1 MYGMTTFTKSYHHV
15 MLDKDPRMTKPM
27 KEVYCFLLS
36 FQETESISQIF
47 PSTQKIAE
55 FTCNSDRTVK
65 RATKALQDIGL
76 IQKTRRFNSSSIFKV
91 MPYATK
97 DAGATQ
103 SSVGDTQSLTIEPH
117 SPQVGA
123 TVSSYKITD
132 KIKDKIS
139 LEEEGQNQDASLSQV
154 NMGLDETRIHCDKSD
169 SDLNLDE
176 EISEK
181 KSVKREELVTQTYAS
196 MPPAQDDFDDEPLDH
211 DDDYSDSFTASQD
224 DFDHEP
230 LDHDDDVKVSNQNIF
245 ATGNRIAMAPHQ
257 LKRQKQLIRNNPV
270 Y

>member
-1 MYGMTTFTKSYHHV
+1 MYGMTTFTKAYHYV

-36 FQETESISQIF
+36 FQETESINQIF

-97 DAGATQ
+97 DVGATQ
-103 SSVGDTQSLTIEPH
+103 SPTIGPH
-117 SPQVGA
+117 SPQPGA

-154 NMGLDETRIHCDKSD
+154 NTGLDETRIHCDKSD

-176 EISEK
+176 KIAEE

-196 MPPAQDDFDDEPLDH
+196 MPLAQDDFDDEPLDH
-211 DDDYSDSFTASQD
+211 SDDYSDDSFTASQN
-224 DFDHEP
+224 DFDDEP
-230 LDHDDDVKVSNQNIF
+230 LDHDDDVKLPNQNIF
-245 ATGNRIAMAPHQ
+245 ATGNRIGMAPHQ
-257 LKRQKQLIRNNPV
+257 LERQKQFNRNNPAF
-270 Y
+270 

>member
-1 MYGMTTFTKSYHHV
+1 MYGMTTFTKAYHYV

-36 FQETESISQIF
+36 FQETESINQIF
-47 PSTQKIAE
+47 PSTHKIAE

-91 MPYATK
+91 MPYTTK

-103 SSVGDTQSLTIEPH
+103 SSVGDTQSLTIGPH

-154 NMGLDETRIHCDKSD
+154 SMGLDETRIHCDKSV

-176 EISEK
+176 EMPEEK
-181 KSVKREELVTQTYAS
+181 SLKRELVTQTYAS
-196 MPPAQDDFDDEPLDH
+196 MPLAPTRDDFDDEPLDH
-211 DDDYSDSFTASQD
+211 DDDYSGDSFTASQ
-224 DFDHEP
+224 E
-230 LDHDDDVKVSNQNIF
+230 DDDDLPYNDDEEEPIQNIF
-245 ATGNRIAMAPHQ
+245 STGNRIKMAPHQ
-257 LKRQKQLIRNNPV
+257 VKRQDQFNRNNPA
-270 Y
+270 

>member
-1 MYGMTTFTKSYHHV
+1 MYEMTTFTKSYHYV

-97 DAGATQ
+97 DVGATV
-103 SSVGDTQSLTIEPH
+103 SSVGATQSLTIGPH
-117 SPQVGA
+117 SPQAGA

-154 NMGLDETRIHCDKSD
+154 NKGLNETRIYCDKGV
-169 SDLNLDE
+169 SDLNLDKE
-176 EISEK
+176 TSKENSLNT
-181 KSVKREELVTQTYAS
+181 EELVTKTYAS
-196 MPPAQDDFDDEPLDH
+196 MPTAQNDFDDELLDH
-211 DDDYSDSFTASQD
+211 DDDYSDDSFTAT
-224 DFDHEP
+224 P
-230 LDHDDDVKVSNQNIF
+230 DDDDDLPYNDDEAEPIQNIF
-245 ATGNRIAMAPHQ
+245 SRGNRIGMAPHQ
-257 LKRQKQLIRNNPV
+257 IKRQRQFNRNNPAC
-270 Y
+270 

>member
-91 MPYATK
+91 MPYTTK

-103 SSVGDTQSLTIEPH
+103 SSVGDTQSLTIGPH

-139 LEEEGQNQDASLSQV
+139 LEEKGQNQDASLSQV
-154 NMGLDETRIHCDKSD
+154 NMGLNETRIHCDKSV
-169 SDLNLDE
+169 SDLNLGKENSE
-176 EISEK
+176 ENSLN
-181 KSVKREELVTQTYAS
+181 REELVTKTYAS
-196 MPPAQDDFDDEPLDH
+196 MPLAPAQDDFDDEPLDH
-211 DDDYSDSFTASQD
+211 DDDD
-224 DFDHEP
+224 DLYYNDDEEEP
-230 LDHDDDVKVSNQNIF
+230 MQSIF
-245 ATGNRIAMAPHQ
+245 SRGNRIRMAPHQ
-257 LKRQKQLIRNNPV
+257 VKRQNQFNRNNPTC
-270 Y
+270 

>member
-1 MYGMTTFTKSYHHV
+1 MYGMTTFTKSYHYV

-55 FTCNSDRTVK
+55 FTCNSERTVK

-103 SSVGDTQSLTIEPH
+103 SSVGATQSLTIGPH
-117 SPQVGA
+117 SPQPGA

-139 LEEEGQNQDASLSQV
+139 LEEEGQNQGLSRDDDLHSPNV
-154 NMGLDETRIHCDKSD
+154 RIVEDDTEQKLLTEDQESKPVVIGVTPPLSD
-169 SDLNLDE
+169 
-176 EISEK
+176 
-181 KSVKREELVTQTYAS
+181 
-196 MPPAQDDFDDEPLDH
+196 
-211 DDDYSDSFTASQD
+211 DDDYFEPDP
-224 DFDHEP
+224 DFDFIDDEETY
-230 LDHDDDVKVSNQNIF
+230 LLEQRAENRNQQIQDHFSVQKPAPTPDQYQRMLG
-245 ATGNRIAMAPHQ
+245 GNRVSQFKSKPSKPAWM
-257 LKRQKQLIRNNPV
+257 
-270 Y
+270 

>member
-1 MYGMTTFTKSYHHV
+1 MYGMTTFTKSYHYV

-97 DAGATQ
+97 EAGATE
-103 SSVGDTQSLTIEPH
+103 SSVGATQSLTIGPR
-117 SPQVGA
+117 SPQPGA

-132 KIKDKIS
+132 KIKNKIS

-154 NMGLDETRIHCDKSD
+154 NMGLDETRIHCDKSV

-176 EISEK
+176 EITEQN
-181 KSVKREELVTQTYAS
+181 SVKKEELVTKTYAS
-196 MPPAQDDFDDEPLDH
+196 MRPASLEEDDFFEPDEDDCDFN
-211 DDDYSDSFTASQD
+211 DYSPSPTKRYNSITVRN
-224 DFDHEP
+224 DFR
-230 LDHDDDVKVSNQNIF
+230 F
-245 ATGNRIAMAPHQ
+245 
-257 LKRQKQLIRNNPV
+257 
-270 Y
+270 

>member
-36 FQETESISQIF
+36 FQETESINKIF

-91 MPYATK
+91 MPYTTK
-97 DAGATQ
+97 DA
-103 SSVGDTQSLTIEPH
+103 GDTQSLTIGPH

-139 LEEEGQNQDASLSQV
+139 LEEKGQNQDASLSQV
-154 NMGLDETRIHCDKSD
+154 NMGLNETRIRCDESV

-176 EISEK
+176 EMPEE

-196 MPPAQDDFDDEPLDH
+196 MPAAQEDDEPLDH
-211 DDDYSDSFTASQD
+211 DDDYSGDSFTASQD
-224 DFDHEP
+224 D
-230 LDHDDDVKVSNQNIF
+230 DDDLPYNDDEEEPIQNIF
-245 ATGNRIAMAPHQ
+245 STGNRIKMAPHQ
-257 LKRQKQLIRNNPV
+257 VKRQNQFNRNNPA
-270 Y
+270 